1 MKIFAIILILFI
13 IQIALIVF
21 LEYRRPQRAIA
32 WLFISFCCPPLGL
45 AFYYFLGRDYRQ
57 NRKLNKRCTSLFR
70 EIRSYVTG
78 KIKVVKQAS
87 DTGNAQFEN
96 NEGLLVLLAKLSEG
110 PITGHNKS
118 RVLSTAREAYD
129 AMLEAMEE
137 AKEHIHM
144 QFYIY
149 RDDEIGEQFQD
160 VMIRKARQ
168 GVKVRLLCDGL
179 GSHRLSR
186 RFIRTLRN
194 AGVEFHF
201 FLPPISSLL
210 DRRFN
215 FRNHRKIL
223 VVDGLIG
230 FTGE

>member
-1 MKIFAIILILFI
+1 MRRILETLSLRITR
-13 IQIALIVF
+13 V
-21 LEYRRPQRAIA
+21 Y
-32 WLFISFCCPPLGL
+32 WFCL
-45 AFYYFLGRDYRQ
+45 Q
-57 NRKLNKRCTSLFR
+57 SSRK
-70 EIRSYVTG
+70 
-78 KIKVVKQAS
+78 
-87 DTGNAQFEN
+87 
-96 NEGLLVLLAKLSEG
+96 GLLQA
-110 PITGHNKS
+110 ITKAECCQLQEKH
-118 RVLSTAREAYD
+118 D

-201 FLPPISSLL
+201 FTS
-210 DRRFN
+210 D
-215 FRNHRKIL
+215 
-223 VVDGLIG
+223 
-230 FTGE
+230 